1 MRNFT
6 RYAQSYKE
14 HFRHTYCEGSTPISG
29 TSVDSGVE
37 DPDDYDHTVTWVTNG
52 KNKMA
57 QVIPNPMLLKPQN
70 NVHEQKEMQYSG
82 LNPNSMSQGYFLHNK
97 YDGNV
102 PCMI

>member
-1 MRNFT
+1 LSNFCLLPLES
-6 RYAQSYKE
+6 QGSS
-14 HFRHTYCEGSTPISG
+14 STPISG

-70 NVHEQKEMQYSG
+70 NEKDM
-82 LNPNSMSQGYFLHNK
+82 L
-97 YDGNV
+97 
-102 PCMI
+102 